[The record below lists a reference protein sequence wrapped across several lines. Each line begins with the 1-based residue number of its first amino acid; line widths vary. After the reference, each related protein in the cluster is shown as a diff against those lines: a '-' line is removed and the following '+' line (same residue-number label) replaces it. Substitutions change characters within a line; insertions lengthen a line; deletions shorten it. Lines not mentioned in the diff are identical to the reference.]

1 MNDKKGIIVECRHE
15 RGKKQV
21 FKTGAKSL
29 DEIRFD
35 FSNLT
40 QEEISMEH
48 LGARLLLCAALSC
61 YTSTFTNSLHAKGV
75 VVHSMTA
82 RATIR
87 KEKDDTRRTKYT
99 NILLKLEVGVDEKDE
114 AVFERV
120 REDMERGSLLTYSL
134 DEGIEMEYGVTRA

>member
-1 MNDKKGIIVECRHE
+1 MNEKKGVFVEVTHDS
-15 RGKKQV
+15 KKGQV

-29 DEIRFD
+29 AEIHFD

-40 QEEISMEH
+40 KEEISGEH

-61 YTSTFTNSLHAKGV
+61 YSNTFTNNLIAAGVEVKSLKAD
-75 VVHSMTA
+75 
-82 RATIR
+82 ATIE
-87 KEKDDTRRTKYT
+87 KEKDEILRTKYT
-99 NILLKLEVGVDEKDE
+99 RISLKLEVGVDEKDE

-134 DEGIEMEYGVTRA
+134 DEGIEVEYDVRRI